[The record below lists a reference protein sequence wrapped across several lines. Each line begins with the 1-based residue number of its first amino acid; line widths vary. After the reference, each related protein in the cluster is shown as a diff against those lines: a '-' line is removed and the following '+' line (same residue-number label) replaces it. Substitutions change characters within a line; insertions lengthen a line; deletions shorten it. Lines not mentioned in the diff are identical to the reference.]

1 MAAGRGDPLAT
12 LARLERQSLD
22 GRRGEL
28 VAERGHL
35 DRLDAQ
41 LARRRS
47 AWSEATTL
55 AATAGSELDFWG
67 AVSRGTRQVLD
78 RTAVERQAQ
87 AVRVSEAQAAVYA
100 SLAELKRLDVLAE
113 RRAARRRDAAMRR
126 ERRELD
132 ELATLRHGRSD
143 D

>member
-1 MAAGRGDPLAT
+1 
-12 LARLERQSLD
+12 
-22 GRRGEL
+22 
-28 VAERGHL
+28 
-35 DRLDAQ
+35 
-41 LARRRS
+41 
-47 AWSEATTL
+47 
-55 AATAGSELDFWG
+55 
-67 AVSRGTRQVLD
+67 VLD